1 MPKVIVLENVKGLL
15 STYYIDGRKLVD
27 VIIDDLSMMNGKGYN
42 VVCKLVNASDYGVP
56 QNRERVFL

>member
-42 VVCKLVNASDYGVP
+42 VVYKLVNASDYGVP